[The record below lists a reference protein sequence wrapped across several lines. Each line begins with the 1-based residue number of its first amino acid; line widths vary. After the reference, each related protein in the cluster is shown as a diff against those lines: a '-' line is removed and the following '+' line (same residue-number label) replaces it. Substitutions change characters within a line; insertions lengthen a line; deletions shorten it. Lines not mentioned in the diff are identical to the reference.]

1 MSANM
6 IVSLALTA
14 LITALIARAWDQK
27 VFPFNGWV
35 RSLVRN
41 GNGGEL
47 GPKSPWDWLNLV
59 FTAYNLYLIVSTWL
73 ALGIISLSALFYVLF
88 IAVFFFVGWNWAS
101 TVLFVESVKAFGLK
115 RATIDLIDRIRRAL
129 RIARDEAEHKNQ
141 D

>member
-1 MSANM
+1 MSVNM

-73 ALGIISLSALFYVLF
+73 ALGIISLSALLYALF
-88 IAVFFFVGWNWAS
+88 IVVFFIIGWNWAS
-101 TVLFVESVKAFGLK
+101 AVLFVESVKAFGLK
-115 RATIDLIDRIRRAL
+115 RAIIDLIDRIRRAL
-129 RIARDEAEHKNQ
+129 RIARDEADHKNQ
-141 D
+141 G